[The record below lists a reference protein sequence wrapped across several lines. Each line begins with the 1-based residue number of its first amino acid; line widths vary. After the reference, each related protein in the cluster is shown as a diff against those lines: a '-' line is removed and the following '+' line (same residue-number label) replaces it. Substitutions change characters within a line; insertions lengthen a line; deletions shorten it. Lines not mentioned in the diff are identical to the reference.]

1 MHKKMNYYYNQN
13 NSDYPFEPTPKRV
26 PPNLKMYQSQN
37 NNYLNK
43 KPQNFDYPLDLNS
56 SPEES
61 NIDIHPNKTQSEIH
75 NSSRV
80 RFVGTEADQ
89 DKKDKNDK
97 VNYKKTDKDDNK
109 ITNNICII
117 INKPELKD
125 RKNNK
130 NVNID
135 YLNTFGNEE
144 DGKSKKNHASFNN
157 NKYLNGK
164 VNGHKKSNSHFSNSK
179 RKESYPIDSQDEYD
193 NNSYMDTEPN
203 NANKKATLHKTL
215 NQKKRILKDLEQKI
229 QSKKNVLKNKKSLLN
244 QNKLS
249 RSVILDSK
257 DNLHKKNKNI
267 KDSDY
272 YSVKTKRKKP
282 SNKIN
287 INQNKNKKNMNDNI
301 SFSSEDRVFHDIP
314 MIKIQKHKYYDD
326 EKSINKTMYPDENH
340 NRINM
345 SFNKSIERKRKL
357 LGIPLNK
364 NGFQK
369 MKNFNT
375 SYKTEDISN
384 INYVSTYKKR
394 QDEMF
399 KNYEKK
405 NMINQRSREMIKN
418 NYSNKPKNPIRITY
432 NDYYNNA
439 MNLKNRFDNDNNSYI
454 NKNYNQKISS
464 NKNHNNKKLNLSSN
478 SYIIKRPGYKNQKK
492 RFSKSQEEIDNLT
505 NKNKTQSYIID
516 KNGNKSYIKK
526 KIKVYKFKVIDEQ
539 NRKNNLITNDNY
551 RNTQEIMQFNPL
563 SYKDEDLNRKKIY
576 QNNSYYSK
584 ILSKIFNFSDD
595 NYNKSTK
602 NSTDKKNINYSRQ
615 YETNRNSYKNDSRKI
630 NSKKNIYINNYS
642 YISPYKSRL
651 IIVSPRNDPI
661 MTIKKEDNEKIV
673 HIVQKR
679 NKSPFIIIP
688 ELRYSNQQYIGKRI
702 VVQRPGKEKR
712 KRMEKEREKE
722 KEKGVEKEKQKIKK
736 KIGKKEYKN
745 NVPGPSRG
753 ISALRRIN
761 QRIENYKKRIPIRK
775 RRRTKNRNHQV
786 KSLSQL
792 KKIRKHSFGRVKPS
806 KSIKTLPD
814 MNKNALHDFDFIDD
828 I

>member
-1 MHKKMNYYYNQN
+1 MNYYYNQN

-26 PPNLKMYQSQN
+26 SPNLKMYQSQN
-37 NNYLNK
+37 NKYLNK
-43 KPQNFDYPLDLNS
+43 KPQNFDYPSDLNS

-61 NIDIHPNKTQSEIH
+61 NIDIHPNKTQNEIH

-80 RFVGTEADQ
+80 RFVGTEEDQ
-89 DKKDKNDK
+89 DKKDKNEK
-97 VNYKKTDKDDNK
+97 VNYKKPDKDEDKNNK

-117 INKPELKD
+117 INKPKLKD
-125 RKNNK
+125 RKNNQ
-130 NVNID
+130 NENID

-144 DGKSKKNHASFNN
+144 NGKSNNNHASFKN

-164 VNGHKKSNSHFSNSK
+164 VNGHKKCNSHFSNPK
-179 RKESYPIDSQDEYD
+179 RKESYPIDSLDEYD
-193 NNSYMDTEPN
+193 NYSYMDTELN

-229 QSKKNVLKNKKSLLN
+229 QSKKNMLKNKKSLLN

-257 DNLHKKNKNI
+257 DNLHKNTKNT

-287 INQNKNKKNMNDNI
+287 MNDNI
-301 SFSSEDRVFHDIP
+301 SLSSEDRVLNDIP
-314 MIKIQKHKYYDD
+314 MIKIQKQKYNDD
-326 EKSINKTMYPDENH
+326 EKSINKTLYPDENH

-369 MKNFNT
+369 IQYFNT

-384 INYVSTYKKR
+384 MDYVSTYKKR
-394 QDEMF
+394 QDEML

-418 NYSNKPKNPIRITY
+418 KNSNKPKNPIRITY

-439 MNLKNRFDNDNNSYI
+439 MNLKNHFDNNNNSYI
-454 NKNYNQKISS
+454 NKNYNQKLSDD
-464 NKNHNNKKLNLSSN
+464 KKHNNKKLNLSNN
-478 SYIIKRPGYKNQKK
+478 SYLIKKPGYKKQKK
-492 RFSKSQEEIDNLT
+492 RFSKSQVEIDNLT

-516 KNGNKSYIKK
+516 KKGNKNYKKK
-526 KIKVYKFKVIDEQ
+526 KIKVYKFKVKEKQ
-539 NRKNNLITNDNY
+539 NKKNNLFTNDNY
-551 RNTQEIMQFNPL
+551 RNTQDIMQFNPL
-563 SYKDEDLNRKKIY
+563 SNKNEDSNRKKIY

-584 ILSKIFNFSDD
+584 ILSKLFNFSDD

-602 NSTDKKNINYSRQ
+602 NSSDIKNINYSRQ
-615 YETNRNSYKNDSRKI
+615 YETNRNSYKNDSIKI
-630 NSKKNIYINNYS
+630 NSKKNIFINNYS
-642 YISPYKSRL
+642 YISPYKSKL
-651 IIVSPRNDPI
+651 IIVSPRNNPI
-661 MTIKKEDNEKIV
+661 MTIKKEDNEKIL

-688 ELRYSNQQYIGKRI
+688 EQKYSNQQNIGKRI
-702 VVQRPGKEKR
+702 VVQRPGREKR
-712 KRMEKEREKE
+712 KTMEKEKEKE
-722 KEKGVEKEKQKIKK
+722 MEKGVEKEKHIIKK

-745 NVPGPSRG
+745 NVQGPSRG

-761 QRIENYKKRIPIRK
+761 QRIENYKKKIPIRK
-775 RRRTKNRNHQV
+775 RRKTKNKNHQV

>member
-1 MHKKMNYYYNQN
+1 MNYYYNQN

-26 PPNLKMYQSQN
+26 SPNLKMYQSQN
-37 NNYLNK
+37 NKYLNK
-43 KPQNFDYPLDLNS
+43 KPQNFDYPSDLNS

-61 NIDIHPNKTQSEIH
+61 NIDIHPNKTQNEIH
-75 NSSRV
+75 NSRGV
-80 RFVGTEADQ
+80 RFVATEEDQ
-89 DKKDKNDK
+89 DKKDKNEK
-97 VNYKKTDKDDNK
+97 VNYKKPDKDEDKNNK

-117 INKPELKD
+117 INKPKLKD
-125 RKNNK
+125 RKNNQ
-130 NVNID
+130 NENID

-144 DGKSKKNHASFNN
+144 NGKSNNNHASFKN

-164 VNGHKKSNSHFSNSK
+164 VNGHKKCNSHFSNPK
-179 RKESYPIDSQDEYD
+179 RKESYPIDSLDEYD
-193 NNSYMDTEPN
+193 NYSYMDTELN
-203 NANKKATLHKTL
+203 NANKKATLNKTL

-229 QSKKNVLKNKKSLLN
+229 QSKKNMLKNKKSLLN

-257 DNLHKKNKNI
+257 DNLHKNTKNT

-282 SNKIN
+282 SNKI
-287 INQNKNKKNMNDNI
+287 NMNDNI

-314 MIKIQKHKYYDD
+314 MIKIQKQKYNDD
-326 EKSINKTMYPDENH
+326 EKSINKTLYPDENH

-369 MKNFNT
+369 IQYFNT

-384 INYVSTYKKR
+384 MDYVSTYKKR
-394 QDEMF
+394 QDEMI

-418 NYSNKPKNPIRITY
+418 KNSNKPKNPIRITY

-439 MNLKNRFDNDNNSYI
+439 MNLKNHFDNNNNSYI
-454 NKNYNQKISS
+454 NKNYNQKLSDD
-464 NKNHNNKKLNLSSN
+464 KKHNNKKLNLSNN
-478 SYIIKRPGYKNQKK
+478 SYLIKKPGYKNQKK
-492 RFSKSQEEIDNLT
+492 RFSKSQVEIDNLT

-516 KNGNKSYIKK
+516 KKGNKNYKKK
-526 KIKVYKFKVIDEQ
+526 KIKEKKFKVKEKQ
-539 NRKNNLITNDNY
+539 NKKNNLFTNDNY
-551 RNTQEIMQFNPL
+551 RNTQDIIQFNPL
-563 SYKDEDLNRKKIY
+563 SNKNEDSNRKKIY

-584 ILSKIFNFSDD
+584 ILSKLFNFSDD

-602 NSTDKKNINYSRQ
+602 NSSDIKNINYSRQ
-615 YETNRNSYKNDSRKI
+615 YETNRNSYKNDSKTI
-630 NSKKNIYINNYS
+630 NSKKNIFINNYS
-642 YISPYKSRL
+642 YISPYKSKL
-651 IIVSPRNDPI
+651 IIVSPRNNPI
-661 MTIKKEDNEKIV
+661 MTIKKEDNEKIL

-688 ELRYSNQQYIGKRI
+688 EQKYSNQQNIGKRI
-702 VVQRPGKEKR
+702 VVQRPGREKR
-712 KRMEKEREKE
+712 KIMEKETEKE
-722 KEKGVEKEKQKIKK
+722 MEKGVEKEKHVIKK

-745 NVPGPSRG
+745 NVQGPSRG

-761 QRIENYKKRIPIRK
+761 QRIENYKKKIPIRK
-775 RRRTKNRNHQV
+775 RRKTKNKNHQV

-814 MNKNALHDFDFIDD
+814 MNKNALHDFDFIED

>member
-1 MHKKMNYYYNQN
+1 MNYYYNQN

-26 PPNLKMYQSQN
+26 SPNLKMYQSQN
-37 NNYLNK
+37 NKYLNK
-43 KPQNFDYPLDLNS
+43 KPQNFDYPSDLNS

-61 NIDIHPNKTQSEIH
+61 NIDIHPNKTQNEIH

-80 RFVGTEADQ
+80 RFVGTEEDQ
-89 DKKDKNDK
+89 DKKDKNEK
-97 VNYKKTDKDDNK
+97 VNYKKPDKDEDKNNK

-117 INKPELKD
+117 INKPKLKD
-125 RKNNK
+125 SKNNQ
-130 NVNID
+130 NENTD

-144 DGKSKKNHASFNN
+144 NGKSNNNHDSFKN

-164 VNGHKKSNSHFSNSK
+164 VNGHKKCNSHFSNPK
-179 RKESYPIDSQDEYD
+179 RKESYPIDSLDEYD
-193 NNSYMDTEPN
+193 NYSYMDTELN

-229 QSKKNVLKNKKSLLN
+229 QSKKNMLKNKKSLLN

-257 DNLHKKNKNI
+257 DNLHKNNKNT

-272 YSVKTKRKKP
+272 YSVQTKRKKP

-287 INQNKNKKNMNDNI
+287 MNDNI
-301 SFSSEDRVFHDIP
+301 SLSSEDRVLNDIP
-314 MIKIQKHKYYDD
+314 MIKIQKQKYNDD
-326 EKSINKTMYPDENH
+326 EKSINKTLYPDENH

-369 MKNFNT
+369 IQYFNT

-384 INYVSTYKKR
+384 MDYVSTYKKR
-394 QDEMF
+394 QDEMI

-418 NYSNKPKNPIRITY
+418 KNSNKPKNPIRITY

-439 MNLKNRFDNDNNSYI
+439 MNLKNYFDNNNNSYI
-454 NKNYNQKISS
+454 NKNYNQKLSG
-464 NKNHNNKKLNLSSN
+464 NKKHNNKKLNLSSN
-478 SYIIKRPGYKNQKK
+478 SYLIKKPGYKNQKK
-492 RFSKSQEEIDNLT
+492 RFSKSQVEIDNLT

-516 KNGNKSYIKK
+516 KKGNKNYKKK
-526 KIKVYKFKVIDEQ
+526 KIKVYKFKVKEKQ
-539 NRKNNLITNDNY
+539 NKKNNLFTNDNY
-551 RNTQEIMQFNPL
+551 RNTQDIMQFNPL
-563 SYKDEDLNRKKIY
+563 SNKNEDLNRKKIY

-584 ILSKIFNFSDD
+584 ILSKLFNFSDD

-602 NSTDKKNINYSRQ
+602 NSSDIKNINYSRQ
-615 YETNRNSYKNDSRKI
+615 YETNRNSYKNDSKKI
-630 NSKKNIYINNYS
+630 NSKKNIFINNYS
-642 YISPYKSRL
+642 YISPYKSKL
-651 IIVSPRNDPI
+651 IIVSPRNNPI
-661 MTIKKEDNEKIV
+661 MTIKKEDNEKIL

-688 ELRYSNQQYIGKRI
+688 EQKYSNQQNIGKRI
-702 VVQRPGKEKR
+702 VVQRPGRERR
-712 KRMEKEREKE
+712 KIMEKETEKE
-722 KEKGVEKEKQKIKK
+722 MEKGVEKEKHIIKK

-745 NVPGPSRG
+745 NVQGPSRG

-761 QRIENYKKRIPIRK
+761 QRIENYKKKIPIRK
-775 RRRTKNRNHQV
+775 RRKTKNKNHQV